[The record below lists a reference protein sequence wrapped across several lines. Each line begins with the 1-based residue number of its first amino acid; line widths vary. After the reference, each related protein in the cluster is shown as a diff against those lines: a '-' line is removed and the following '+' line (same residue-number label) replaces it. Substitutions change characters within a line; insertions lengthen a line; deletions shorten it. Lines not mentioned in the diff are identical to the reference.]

1 MLEYLNRIRSAANNM
16 IQLCGIIDIAVAR
29 VVAPGGSHLV
39 NACYYLHMWNSAPP
53 PSRGEHNM
61 YPKLRNVVVIDGI
74 N

>member
-53 PSRGEHNM
+53 PS
-61 YPKLRNVVVIDGI
+61 
-74 N
+74 